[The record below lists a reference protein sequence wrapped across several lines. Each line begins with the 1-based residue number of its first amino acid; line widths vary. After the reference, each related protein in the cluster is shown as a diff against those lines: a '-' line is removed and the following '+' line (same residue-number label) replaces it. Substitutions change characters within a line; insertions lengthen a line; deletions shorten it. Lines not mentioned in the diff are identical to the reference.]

1 MGNKLLSAM
10 PKSTTIPPKIGPSR
24 CMRWMSLGA
33 ISGIPAVRPSS
44 MCSPGPEV
52 VRTSGKPTPGEDV
65 LVSGGVWWVLG
76 LVFGGLVIW
85 VISGG
90 FGWFGRAS
98 RGIGGL
104 E

>member
-1 MGNKLLSAM
+1 M
-10 PKSTTIPPKIGPSR
+10 
-24 CMRWMSLGA
+24 
-33 ISGIPAVRPSS
+33 
-44 MCSPGPEV
+44 